1 MIGIN
6 FLMKSA
12 LAKETKNIVEKSKTN
27 KDKTKQ
33 SKQTNKQTGKIF
45 LELNFEQENI
55 TFDFHLFYFFRLSF
69 IYSCIFRAL
78 IYKII

>member
-12 LAKETKNIVEKSKTN
+12 LAMETKNIVEKSKTN

-33 SKQTNKQTGKIF
+33 SKQTNKRGKCF

>member
-1 MIGIN
+1 
-6 FLMKSA
+6 MKSDR
-12 LAKETKNIVEKSKTN
+12 AKETEKHCGEKQNKQRQNKT
-27 KDKTKQ
+27 
-33 SKQTNKQTGKIF
+33 KQTNKQTGKIV

-69 IYSCIFRAL
+69 IYSCISRAL

>member
-69 IYSCIFRAL
+69 IYSCISRAL